1 MSKRELH
8 IGYDNTLAAE
18 VDDGRLSGND
28 VYVVAHNGRV
38 TIEGPFLDWEGFK
51 VLAEFEDTDAGERLA
66 EIKAVAELWAEWDK
80 RRLHVSDSDRWQQR
94 ALRAEG
100 KLAELGRMLDEYRD
114 KGRPM
119 PTYAELIRLLQG

>member
-1 MSKRELH
+1 MILLARPLDTAHPVRILLFMDAPHPPRLGTQGLETKMSKRELH

-38 TIEGPFLDWEGFK
+38 TIAGPFLDWEGFK

-66 EIKAVAELWAEWDK
+66 EKIARNPVAEL
-80 RRLHVSDSDRWQQR
+80 VT
-94 ALRAEG
+94 
-100 KLAELGRMLDEYRD
+100 LGYDTTDWFVPLN
-114 KGRPM
+114 
-119 PTYAELIRLLQG
+119 A